1 MSDLLLFQAPQKLK
15 KCKETVP
22 ITNEK
27 TARSLIVAGRRRPFL
42 RLQGD
47 EQDTRL
53 SDAGSVP
60 RGPGGHG
67 GA

>member
-1 MSDLLLFQAPQKLK
+1 MRGDSF
-15 KCKETVP
+15 P
-22 ITNEK
+22 IHWNEK
-27 TARSLIVAGRRRPFL
+27 MAAFNRRRLIVAGRRRPFL

-53 SDAGSVP
+53 PDAGSVP
-60 RGPGGHG
+60 RGSGGHG

>member
-1 MSDLLLFQAPQKLK
+1 MKRWRIFRLGRSLF
-15 KCKETVP
+15 
-22 ITNEK
+22 NH
-27 TARSLIVAGRRRPFL
+27 SLIVAGRRRPFL

-47 EQDTRL
+47 KQDARL

-67 GA
+67 GS